1 MSEATSGTCKGAC
14 GCVAGSPPAE
24 LGVVAAE
31 ARFRSTFRVGDM
43 DCPGEE
49 HLVRMA
55 LDGHAQAL
63 AFDLMARSVTVW
75 HSLPAD
81 DIEARIARLGIGG
94 GAPGQWAGRWPAR
107 GPGHRC
113 GRRAP
118 GAELAAGHQ
127 RRDVRD

>member
-1 MSEATSGTCKGAC
+1 MSESTSGTCKGVC
-14 GCVAGSPPAE
+14 GCAAAS
-24 LGVVAAE
+24 VAAGA
-31 ARFRSTFRVGDM
+31 ARFRSTFRVDDM

-81 DIEARIARLGIGG
+81 DIEARIARLGISTPGG
-94 GAPGQWAGRWPAR
+94 DEPPGTQG
-107 GPGHRC
+107 
-113 GRRAP
+113 
-118 GAELAAGHQ
+118 
-127 RRDVRD
+127 DDT